1 MADRIKGITVEING
15 DTTKPSAFL
24 WMPMPGMWKTPITR
38 HLTRSIR
45 CRSTRPYGYATDED
59 GIWVIDEDT
68 GPVVRK
74 IFEDRLAGVRKEE
87 IAKELEEARVL
98 RPSALKAYRNG
109 IPLEEIKDP
118 FHWAASSIA
127 GLLRN
132 QIYKGTVI
140 NFRSRRVSFNS
151 KKRVQNK
158 PEDMSIHEEAVPAIV
173 EKELFDAVQQLDTV
187 EHRTYRADKE
197 VNPLSGL
204 IFCADCGR
212 RMYRRKTGDRHIC
225 YVCAGYSTH
234 ICTKHRIEEDYL
246 KETVEIE
253 IRKMMR
259 FAVDHSAEF
268 KKIVLYGSHKEAAA
282 IKKQQDDELSQIALA
297 LDIIDK
303 RTIGMYQNKVDGIL
317 KDEEF
322 EATLSAFNNQRT
334 ILEKRKVE
342 IAKER
347 QDGVG
352 KEKDARSFI
361 ELCRKFDGHDITMEV
376 MRSLIEKIYIH
387 EGEPIPGKKN
397 RRYANEIEI
406 EWKFLGKV
414 EISEGLMAAYVR
426 SAKTEES
433 IMNS

>member
-1 MADRIKGITVEING
+1 
-15 DTTKPSAFL
+15 
-24 WMPMPGMWKTPITR
+24 
-38 HLTRSIR
+38 
-45 CRSTRPYGYATDED
+45 
-59 GIWVIDEDT
+59 
-68 GPVVRK
+68 
-74 IFEDRLAGVRKEE
+74 
-87 IAKELEEARVL
+87 
-98 RPSALKAYRNG
+98 
-109 IPLEEIKDP
+109 
-118 FHWAASSIA
+118 
-127 GLLRN
+127 
-132 QIYKGTVI
+132 
-140 NFRSRRVSFNS
+140 
-151 KKRVQNK
+151 
-158 PEDMSIHEEAVPAIV
+158 
-173 EKELFDAVQQLDTV
+173 
-187 EHRTYRADKE
+187 
-197 VNPLSGL
+197 
-204 IFCADCGR
+204 
-212 RMYRRKTGDRHIC
+212 
-225 YVCAGYSTH
+225 
-234 ICTKHRIEEDYL
+234 
-246 KETVEIE
+246 
-253 IRKMMR
+253 
-259 FAVDHSAEF
+259 
-268 KKIVLYGSHKEAAA
+268 
-282 IKKQQDDELSQIALA
+282 
-297 LDIIDK
+297 
-303 RTIGMYQNKVDGIL
+303 MYQNKVDGIL

>member
-1 MADRIKGITVEING
+1 MRDTSRDLINFLNQDYAEDVSEKIKEAWKNKDRKAEPVG
-15 DTTKPSAFL
+15 A
-24 WMPMPGMWKTPITR
+24 
-38 HLTRSIR
+38 
-45 CRSTRPYGYATDED
+45 RPYGYVTDED

-68 GPVVRK
+68 GPVVKK
-74 IFEDRLAGVRKEE
+74 IFENRLAGVRKEE
-87 IAKELEEARVL
+87 IAKELTEARVL

-109 IPLEEIKDP
+109 VPLEEIKNP
-118 FHWAASSIA
+118 FSWSASSIA
-127 GLLRN
+127 NLLRN
-132 QIYKGTVI
+132 QAYNGTVI
-140 NFRSRRVSFNS
+140 NFRSHRVSFNL
-151 KKRVQNK
+151 KKRVLNK
-158 PEDMSIHEEAVPAIV
+158 PEDMSIHEDAVPAIV
-173 EKELFDAVQQLDTV
+173 SKELFDAVQQLDTV

-197 VNPLSGL
+197 VNPFSGL
-204 IFCADCGR
+204 VFCADCGR
-212 RMYRRKTGDRHIC
+212 RMYRRKTGEGVTC

-234 ICTKHRIEEDYL
+234 LCAKHRIVEDYL
-246 KETVEIE
+246 KETIETEIK
-253 IRKMMR
+253 KMMR

-268 KKIVLYGSHKEAAA
+268 KKIVLYGSRKEAAA
-282 IKKQQDDELSQIALA
+282 IRQQQDDELSQIAVA

-322 EATLSAFNNQRT
+322 ETTLAAFNNQRA
-334 ILEKRKVE
+334 ILEKRKAE
-342 IAKER
+342 IAKEK

-361 ELCRKFDGHDITMEV
+361 ALCRKFDGQEITMEV
-376 MRSLIEKIYIH
+376 LRSLIDKIYVH

-397 RRYANEIEI
+397 RRYANELDI

-414 EISEGLMAAYVR
+414 EISEGLMTAYVR